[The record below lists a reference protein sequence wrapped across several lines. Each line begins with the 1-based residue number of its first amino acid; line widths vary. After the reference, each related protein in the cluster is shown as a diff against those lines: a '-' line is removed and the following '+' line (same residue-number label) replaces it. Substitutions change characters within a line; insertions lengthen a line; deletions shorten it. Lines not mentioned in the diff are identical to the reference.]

1 MSEEKYNINDSD
13 QMEQINQILDE
24 VTADPIVESGD
35 INELKVQHHHHHHHS
50 SGKHGHH
57 GKNHKSKHEKKM
69 PTWLNAM
76 IIIVVI
82 LTIVIGG
89 GFLYL
94 KSKLSKIKRLNEAD
108 NTRISRDQ
116 ETFETD
122 ATAGDASKDTISPD
136 EITWNFDTDIMRD
149 ADIKNILL
157 IGQDRR
163 PGEDRARSDS
173 MIICS
178 INKKTNKIVMASL
191 MRDMYVPI
199 PGFSDN
205 RINAAYAFGGMDL
218 LDETIEQDF
227 GIHIDSNVEVD
238 FDGFVS
244 VMSEIGPIDID
255 IKPYEVDYMNKH
267 YSEYDTSNKSIWNIH
282 EGINSLTPDQA
293 LAYARMRYAGN
304 SDWERTDRQRKVLRA
319 AFDNV
324 KDLSL
329 TELLE
334 LTDKVFPYFTT
345 DMTDSEIMGYVY
357 TVYTNKMS
365 LGTDYRLPVEGI
377 YSSQTIYGMSVLVP
391 DLQKNAEELKKYIY
405 GHN

>member
-1 MSEEKYNINDSD
+1 MMSEDKVDYDINNVN
-13 QMEQINQILDE
+13 QMEQINKILDE

-35 INELKVQHHHHHHHS
+35 INELKFHHHHHHHHS
-50 SGKHGHH
+50 SDKHDHH
-57 GKNHKSKHEKKM
+57 GKNHKSKHGKKM
-69 PTWLNAM
+69 PTWLNAL

-122 ATAGDASKDTISPD
+122 ATAGDTSKDTISPD

-163 PGEDRARSDS
+163 PGEERARSDS

-191 MRDMYVPI
+191 MRDMYVPL

-244 VMSEIGPIDID
+244 VMAEIGPIDID
-255 IKPYEVDYMNKH
+255 IQSYEVDYMNDKAH
-267 YSEYDTSNKSIWNIH
+267 EVNQGWNIH

-319 AFDNV
+319 AFENV

-329 TELLE
+329 TELLQ

-365 LGTDYRLPVEGI
+365 LGTDYRLPVEGT